1 MKLPALRSST
11 LEWCR
16 SPSNRRLP
24 IVPRSMT
31 ARSGDGGRDSS
42 LTARRELLGALL
54 EHGRPK
60 VLRLPDVQRPGV
72 LPGDLGEVEDQVRA
86 VVDDLKPAGPEKP
99 LPILFTLR
107 PEPVAQ
113 QAQRLGDRSLSV
125 KAIRQASLVR
135 CMQ

>member
-1 MKLPALRSST
+1 MVAQRYPG
-11 LEWCR
+11 
-16 SPSNRRLP
+16 
-24 IVPRSMT
+24 VPDR
-31 ARSGDGGRDSS
+31 
-42 LTARRELLGALL
+42 
-54 EHGRPK
+54 
-60 VLRLPDVQRPGV
+60 QRPGV
-72 LPGDLGEVEDQVRA
+72 LPGDLGEVEDRMQA
-86 VVDDLKPAGPEKP
+86 GVDDMKPAGPEKP